1 MSAGCVCRGLGEQ
14 FFFRVK
20 GQTEREQG
28 GPYMAEFTKSWAP
41 IWVLKMGERRPG
53 TEESLPGVGS
63 GGAVGRSGCNLR
75 RASPDACL

>member
-1 MSAGCVCRGLGEQ
+1 
-14 FFFRVK
+14 
-20 GQTEREQG
+20 
-28 GPYMAEFTKSWAP
+28 MAEFTKSWAP

-63 GGAVGRSGCNLR
+63 GGAVGWSGCNLR